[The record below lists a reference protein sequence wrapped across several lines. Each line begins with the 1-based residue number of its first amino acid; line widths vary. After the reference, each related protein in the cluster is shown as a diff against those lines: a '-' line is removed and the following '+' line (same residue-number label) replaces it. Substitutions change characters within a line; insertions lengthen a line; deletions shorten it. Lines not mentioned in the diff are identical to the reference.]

1 MLHLLLQLSWLCPW
15 DREPQIPAWH
25 RAGAAAELCL
35 YSHFVNTLAQISGDF
50 FFPLSLLS
58 RENCRGVMPSAA
70 QVSFKIRGACSN
82 DST

>member
-15 DREPQIPAWH
+15 DRELQIPAWH

-50 FFPLSLLS
+50 FFSSFFTQQRKLS
-58 RENCRGVMPSAA
+58 RGDA
-70 QVSFKIRGACSN
+70 KCST
-82 DST
+82 SEF